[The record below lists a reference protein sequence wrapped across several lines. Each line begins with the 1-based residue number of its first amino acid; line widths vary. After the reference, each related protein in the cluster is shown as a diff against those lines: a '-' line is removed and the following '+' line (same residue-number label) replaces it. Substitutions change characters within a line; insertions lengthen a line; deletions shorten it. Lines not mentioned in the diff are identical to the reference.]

1 MNMNAVEIVKKSNDI
16 MNSDKQVK
24 EFYPYVSEIYVEPL
38 SISLSYKHDLL
49 EYNLDDCTFHLHL
62 TVPFS
67 EFYKEFLKLY
77 KVNHFKNQ
85 IMSPVYE
92 FVFEKYKIDIDFLIS
107 YYLLR
112 ALKKHHIF
120 FNTNNYKVNVY
131 SSDGKEITPID
142 KVFPK

>member
-1 MNMNAVEIVKKSNDI
+1 MNAVEIIKKSNDI
-16 MNSDKQVK
+16 INSDKQIK
-24 EFYPYVSEIYVEPL
+24 EFYPYVSEIYVEP
-38 SISLSYKHDLL
+38 SSVSSHYTRHYL
-49 EYNLDDCTFHLHL
+49 EYDLDNITFHIHL

-77 KVNHFKNQ
+77 KSNHFKNR

-92 FVFEKYKIDIDFLIS
+92 FVFEKYKIDIHFLID

-112 ALKKHHIF
+112 ALKEHYIF
-120 FNTNNYKVNVY
+120 FNTGNKKVNIY

>member
-24 EFYPYVSEIYVEPL
+24 EFYPYVFEIYVEPL

-112 ALKKHHIF
+112 ALKEHHIF